1 MKRILLNGLLVVA
14 VLLSSF
20 ITSAGARPPAKNNA
34 QSYLV
39 ISKTNTLSPYIQ
51 KHIQSAGGKVKTTIP
66 QLGVAVVETKDLNF
80 SKKAAKIRGVQSVVP
95 NLRVQWIEQQQ
106 VEAMQVDSVGTP
118 DSLDDDYHF
127 GLQWGLKAID
137 APEAW
142 AQGYRGEDILVA
154 VLDTGFDLKHPD
166 LVENIDLERSKNFV
180 TPDEAPDYQ
189 LPGMF
194 SHGTHVAGIIA
205 AADNNIG
212 IIGVAPKA
220 KLMLVKVLQDN
231 GFGEIS
237 HVLDGMAYAAD
248 QKAKVINMSFGVQF
262 DTNGFIYDG
271 KQWVEFPKKDILEYR
286 RLIGRAV
293 SYANS
298 KGALVVAAAGNYNT
312 YIPSGSTIIILPAS
326 AQNVIGVSATN
337 PIGWAP
343 DLLDEDLDYFALYSN
358 FGSKL
363 VDVAAPGGDYRN
375 TTAGNCTINKQTKP
389 CGVYDMVIST
399 GYSQDASIPA
409 YYWTV
414 GTSLSA
420 AHTSGSLALLIG
432 KYDGKIS
439 PGQATT
445 RLYQSVDDLETA
457 GKDEYTGA
465 GRINAAKLV
474 K

>member
-1 MKRILLNGLLVVA
+1 L
-14 VLLSSF
+14 
-20 ITSAGARPPAKNNA
+20 KN
-34 QSYLV
+34 
-39 ISKTNTLSPYIQ
+39 
-51 KHIQSAGGKVKTTIP
+51 
-66 QLGVAVVETKDLNF
+66 
-80 SKKAAKIRGVQSVVP
+80 
-95 NLRVQWIEQQQ
+95 
-106 VEAMQVDSVGTP
+106 
-118 DSLDDDYHF
+118 
-127 GLQWGLKAID
+127 
-137 APEAW
+137 
-142 AQGYRGEDILVA
+142 
-154 VLDTGFDLKHPD
+154 
-166 LVENIDLERSKNFV
+166 SKNFL
-180 TPDEAPDYQ
+180 PGENLDYQ

-205 AADNNIG
+205 AADNDIG

-220 KLMLVKVLQDN
+220 KLMLVKVLQDD
-231 GFGEIS
+231 GMGEIA
-237 HVLDGMAYAAD
+237 HVLEGMAYAAD

-271 KQWVEFPKKDILEYR
+271 EQWVAFPKKDILEYR
-286 RLIGRAV
+286 RLFGRAV

-312 YIPSGSTIIILPAS
+312 YIPSGSTIIVLPAS

-343 DLLDEDLDYFALYSN
+343 DLLDVNLDYFALYSN

-363 VDVAAPGGDYRN
+363 VDVAAPGGGLPEHNCKR
-375 TTAGNCTINKQTKP
+375 NCTINNQTKP
-389 CGVYDMVIST
+389 CGVFDMVIST
-399 GYSQDASIPA
+399 GYSQNASNPA

-432 KYDGKIS
+432 KYNGKLS
-439 PGQATT
+439 TGQVTT
-445 RLYQSVDDLETA
+445 RLYQSADDLETA

>member
-1 MKRILLNGLLVVA
+1 MKRSLLNGLLVVA
-14 VLLSSF
+14 VLFSSF
-20 ITSAGARPPAKNNA
+20 ITSAGARPPAKNNT

-51 KHIQSAGGKVKTTIP
+51 KYIQAAGGKVKTTIP

-80 SKKAAKIRGVQSVVP
+80 SKKASKIRGVQAVVP
-95 NLRVQWIEQQQ
+95 NLQVQWIEQQQ
-106 VEAMQVDSVGTP
+106 VEAMLVDLA
-118 DSLDDDYHF
+118 DSPKSSDDDYHF

-142 AQGYRGEDILVA
+142 AQGYRGEDVLVA
-154 VLDTGFDLKHPD
+154 VLDTGFDLDHPD
-166 LVENIDLERSKNFV
+166 LIENIDLERSKNFV
-180 TPDEAPDYQ
+180 PGELLDYQ

-220 KLMLVKVLQDN
+220 KLMLVKVLQDD
-231 GFGEIS
+231 GIGEIA
-237 HVLDGMAYAAD
+237 HVLDGMMYAAD

-271 KQWVEFPKKDILEYR
+271 KQWVEFPKKEILEYR

-312 YIPSGSTIIILPAS
+312 YIPSGSTIIVLPAS

-343 DLLDEDLDYFALYSN
+343 DLLDENLDYFALYSN

-363 VDVAAPGGDYRN
+363 VDVAAPGGDYRS
-375 TTAGNCTINKQTKP
+375 TTKNNCTINKQTKP

-399 GYSQDASIPA
+399 GYSQDASTPA

-432 KYDGKIS
+432 KYNGKIS
-439 PGQATT
+439 TGQATT
-445 RLYQSVDDLETA
+445 RLYQSVDDLETV

>member
-14 VLLSSF
+14 VLFSSF
-20 ITSAGARPPAKNNA
+20 VTSAGARPPAKNNT

-51 KHIQSAGGKVKTTIP
+51 KHIQAAGGMVTTTIP

-95 NLRVQWIEQQQ
+95 NLQVQWIEQQQ
-106 VEAMQVDSVGTP
+106 VEAMAVDPVESP

-127 GLQWGLKAID
+127 SLQWGLKAID
-137 APEAW
+137 APGAW
-142 AQGYRGEDILVA
+142 AQGYRGEDVLVA
-154 VLDTGFDLKHPD
+154 VLDGGFDLNHPD
-166 LVENIDLERSKNFV
+166 LIENIDLKNSKNFV
-180 TPDEAPDYQ
+180 PGENLDYQ

-205 AADNNIG
+205 AADNDIG

-220 KLMLVKVLQDN
+220 KLLLVKVLKDS
-231 GFGEIS
+231 GIGKIS

-271 KQWVEFPKKDILEYR
+271 MKWVEFPKKEILEYR
-286 RLIGRAV
+286 RLFGRAV

-312 YIPSGSTIIILPAS
+312 YIPSGSTIIVLPAS

-343 DLLDEDLDYFALYSN
+343 DLLDEDLDNFALYSN

-363 VDVAAPGGDYRN
+363 VDVAAPGGDYRS
-375 TTAGNCTINKQTKP
+375 TTKNNCTINNQTKP
-389 CGVYDMVIST
+389 CGVFDMVIST
-399 GYSQDASIPA
+399 GYSEDASTPA

-432 KYDGKIS
+432 KYNGKIS
-439 PGQATT
+439 TGQATT
-445 RLYQSVDDLETA
+445 SLYQSADDLETA